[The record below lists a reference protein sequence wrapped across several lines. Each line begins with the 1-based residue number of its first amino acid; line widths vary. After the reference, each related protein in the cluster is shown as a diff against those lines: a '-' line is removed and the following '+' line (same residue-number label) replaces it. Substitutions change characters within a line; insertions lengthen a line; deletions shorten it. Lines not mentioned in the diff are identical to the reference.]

1 MRTPPDLRNEELYKF
16 IQEQGFVKFGLF
28 DYDLGLRIHTQCH
41 LLWSDNFA
49 HFALGVFYPKRK
61 GQERTRWE
69 IVLIPVPV
77 YTKEKAFEIIRA
89 VTVPDK

>member
-1 MRTPPDLRNEELYKF
+1 MRTPPELRNEELYRF

-28 DYDLGLRIHTQCH
+28 DYDLQLRIHVQCY

-49 HFALGVFYPKRK
+49 HFALGAYSPGKK
-61 GQERTRWE
+61 GPAGINSEWK
-69 IVLIPVPV
+69 IVMIPVPV

-89 VTVPDK
+89 VQP